1 MNNPGLIK
9 SLLAAAVIAPHR
21 IVKFGTDDA
30 HIVQA
35 AAATDASIG
44 VSPLGADTIGQV
56 CDFATEGLAT
66 VEYGGA
72 VTRGAFLTS
81 DAQGRAVATTTGGA
95 RIIGIA
101 MVSGVLGD
109 LGSVKIAPSALGVAG
124 A

>member
-9 SLLAAAVIAPHR
+9 SLLAAAVILPHR
-21 IVKFGTDDA
+21 IVKFGADDA

-109 LGSVKIAPSALGVAG
+109 LGSVKIAPSALGTA
-124 A
+124 

>member
-9 SLLAAAVIAPHR
+9 SLLAAAVILPHR

-44 VSPLGADTIGQV
+44 VSPLGADAIGQV

-66 VEYGGA
+66 VEYGGP
-72 VTRGAFLTS
+72 VTRGALLTY
-81 DAQGRAVATTTGGA
+81 DANRCAVATTTGGA

-124 A
+124 